1 MRMVSRDCR
10 QGRSAV
16 SEGMEPRPSISTQ
29 SAHRFE
35 AELEIVGINPFVSV
49 PEPILEAIFEA
60 AGKRA
65 GPIPIAGTVNG
76 APYQQSLVRHQ
87 GAWRLYVNTA
97 MLKNSPRR
105 VGERLELTVAHDPLG
120 RAAPASPEFE
130 RALAAHPQAKAVFEG
145 LRPSRQ
151 REIVR
156 YIASL
161 KSPASRERNV
171 ARAIAFLIGEGR
183 FVGLDR
189 P

>member
-1 MRMVSRDCR
+1 MHRK
-10 QGRSAV
+10 APIPP
-16 SEGMEPRPSISTQ
+16 PRGHS
-29 SAHRFE
+29 FE
-35 AELEIVGINPFVSV
+35 AELEIVGINPFVTA
-49 PEPILEAIFEA
+49 PEPILEAIFAA
-60 AGKRA
+60 AGRRS

-76 APYQQSLVRHQ
+76 APYQQSLVRYR

-97 MLKNSPRR
+97 MLKDSPRR
-105 VGERLELTVAHDPLG
+105 IGERLALTVAHDPIG
-120 RAAPASPEFE
+120 RAAPASPEFD
-130 RALAAHPQAKAVFEG
+130 RALAAHPQAKAVFDG

-161 KSPASRERNV
+161 KSPASTQRNV

-183 FVGLDR
+183 FIGSDK

>member
-1 MRMVSRDCR
+1 MD
-10 QGRSAV
+10 
-16 SEGMEPRPSISTQ
+16 PRPST
-29 SAHRFE
+29 SAPGGHRFE

-49 PEPILEAIFEA
+49 PEPILEAIFA
-60 AGKRA
+60 AVGKRT
-65 GPIPIAGTVNG
+65 GPIPVAGSVNG

-87 GAWRLYVNTA
+87 GAWRLYVNTT

-105 VGERLELTVAHDPLG
+105 IGERLELSVAHDPIG

-130 RALAAHPQAKAVFEG
+130 RALAAHPEAKAVFEG

-161 KSPASRERNV
+161 KSPASTERNV
-171 ARAIAFLIGEGR
+171 ARAIAFLIGEAR
-183 FVGLDR
+183 FIGSDR

>member
-1 MRMVSRDCR
+1 MD
-10 QGRSAV
+10 
-16 SEGMEPRPSISTQ
+16 PKLSISAPST
-29 SAHRFE
+29 HPFE
-35 AELEIVGINPFVSV
+35 AELQIVGINPFVSV
-49 PEPILEAIFEA
+49 PGPILEAIFEA
-60 AGKRA
+60 AGKRT
-65 GPIPIAGTVNG
+65 GPIPIAGSVNG

-105 VGERLELTVAHDPLG
+105 IGERLELTVAHDPVG
-120 RAAPASPEFE
+120 RDAPASPEFE

-171 ARAIAFLIGEGR
+171 ARAVAFLMGEAR

>member
-1 MRMVSRDCR
+1 MRMVSGDCR
-10 QGRSAV
+10 QGRGAV
-16 SEGMEPRPSISTQ
+16 SEGMEPKPSISAQ

-35 AELEIVGINPFVSV
+35 ADLEIVGINPFVSV
-49 PEPILEAIFEA
+49 PEPILEAIFAA

-76 APYQQSLVRHQ
+76 APYQQSLMRHQ

-105 VGERLELTVAHDPLG
+105 IGERLALTVAHDPVG
-120 RAAPASPEFE
+120 RAASASPEFD

-161 KSPASRERNV
+161 KSPATRERNV
-171 ARAIAFLIGEGR
+171 ARAIAFLTGDGR
-183 FVGLDR
+183 FVGLDK